1 MKQNQF
7 EFKPFDQ
14 VLVRDSDNDR
24 WNPATFKYVSISDK
38 HRKYVCDGWISWDQ
52 CIPYNDETKP
62 LYLTTNPYEP
72 KQKEIK
78 YEVTYGFGKDL
89 TVESFNETEFKRFIG
104 TAVCHNKDVKDFT
117 VNVIIPD

>member
-14 VLVRDSDNDR
+14 VLVRDDDQSVWKAGIYSHFENER
-24 WNPATFKYVSISDK
+24 SMSYICAGSVYA
-38 HRKYVCDGWISWDQ
+38 Q
-52 CIPYNDETKP
+52 CIPYNDETKH
-62 LYLTTNPYEP
+62 LLGTSNTYEP

-89 TVESFNETEFKRFIG
+89 TVESFNEMEFKRFIG

>member
-14 VLVRDSDNDR
+14 VLVRDEDDQS
-24 WNPATFKYVSISDK
+24 WSPATYKFYDDDDSM
-38 HRKYVCDGWISWDQ
+38 HACDGFIRWKQ
-52 CIPYNDETKP
+52 CIPYNDETKH
-62 LYLTTNPYEP
+62 LANTTNPYEP

-78 YEVTYGFGKDL
+78 YEVTFGFGKNL
-89 TVESFNETEFKRFIG
+89 TVESFNEMEFKRFIG